1 MKTRSPQQQLFVL
14 WMLCFAVF
22 PYWSQTTIS
31 AWNFNSSNNNTSQG
45 NGSLSLLP
53 SLNSAYPTSS
63 YGKCLQLS
71 NFANQ
76 SSSSGTRGIQL
87 SVNTT
92 GYTSIVLNFLQRA
105 SSESSRWARIDYSTD
120 GSTWNIG
127 FWINSGSLSPDGQWQ
142 SYSVNFGSVSAA
154 ENNPNFKVRIVSIFS
169 PYAFDQ
175 SNQTSTYAAN
185 TAYMIAANSA
195 VFSPSYSNNS
205 WNYSTSGAWRFD
217 NISFV
222 GQAIP
227 VWANTQLASP
237 MISTYGTP
245 SLGVAYSLGL
255 TNSSV
260 PITVTPVS
268 GFEISTQATTGYSS
282 NPLTNLAN
290 GTTIYVRTVYN
301 KPAGNFDQSNC
312 LELASTGAPT
322 TLVSCTASNN
332 FVSQKPLSIIAS
344 DVDKEL
350 GQVLVGGPS
359 QLGFTAIGL
368 ISGEDIQSLTLAFG
382 PAGASTGVGALVGT
396 YAHQV
401 FPSLAVGSFMP
412 SNYLIDYVEGA
423 IIVSGFTPGNLI
435 VNRIGDGVNPL
446 GSIAFPLRLQELIP
460 SGTLVQ
466 TLEQQFENSNL
477 LTETGELNVSTGY
490 LNSVNNLVGIPGFA
504 AAPGSNDL
512 AQTQAKVTNILST
525 GASVSTRVVFP
536 TTGAALPFIDGYLT
550 SSIPLANGCFYAAG
564 IGSGGSGG
572 VWYFDGANFT
582 QLTSAFAAIRT
593 LEIFNEKLYFSTA
606 EFPSGVYQLGTGLPT
621 ASGQT
626 VVLILATPSP
636 RGFSIS
642 PDGQSAYVADDQPI
656 NGQNGGGIQKWTL
669 QNGIWVKH
677 YTHGHRANG
686 LLVDYSDSLAKVYA
700 STFLAS
706 PGQDNNKL
714 IVLTDSSQ
722 TALIQELAT
731 SGTHYI
737 FKGLDF
743 SPAPPP
749 AVPEIAQVEQ
759 PSCTHG
765 FGKVHFTGLPAGKW
779 RITGFPSGSKTGVG
793 TSAFLDQLAPG
804 QSYSFKVTSFTG
816 RTSSFCTP
824 IQINAAPQVPAAPT
838 GSQQQKRCQGAQLAD
853 LSLNET
859 SIAWYPT
866 MNSTQVLLGSIPLV
880 HQAHYFAAQLGA
892 TGCPSLSRLDVEALV
907 LPDGAWKGTQQGSW
921 KQAVNWCGGVPA
933 NGANVLI
940 PAATTVLLDTTAAL
954 SFLTIAPSAHLKL
967 KESHQL
973 SLDGDVAVHGQL
985 TLENK
990 ATIVQGNNSNWTGN
1004 GAVQLQQAITG
1015 TGQNTPNGRYW
1026 FVGSPMPSILSSAF
1040 DAQTASILKY
1050 FNEPLG
1056 NWQEI
1061 TDAQTPIE
1069 VGKGYFV
1076 QSAQDDTLVFDG
1088 AMLNNGS
1095 YTIPCTRTG
1104 TTNYYRGF
1112 NLVSNP
1118 YASYLDF
1125 DAAVRTNLLPTMWYR
1140 TADALQTMVFDTYN
1154 AQSGL
1159 GTSLSGIPVNQYVPP
1174 LQSFWVKIPD
1184 GFTTGS
1190 IGFTNAMRSHFTSG
1204 FEGLKSNAIDF
1215 PAFVRLNLEDGLR
1228 KDQLLIYLDPQV
1240 SSQVDGFDAEKML
1253 VVNYPQCYTLVNGKK
1268 LVINALKLSKAQNQ
1282 IPLILEFPQ
1291 AKAYTLNAVELNI
1304 DNGLILLEDK
1314 QLGVFQ
1320 DLTLEPNYTFFAS
1333 SGVNSTRFVL
1343 HMNVQLSNP
1352 INPLLEP
1359 AVEEQEVGSNIVVS
1373 LTYDSQND
1381 IAIELD
1387 QAFMPQG
1394 LLELFDQSGRLVS
1407 YKQIELHHE
1416 HLPAPMVSGYY
1427 LLRATMQGQVNTQS
1441 IIINR

>member
-1 MKTRSPQQQLFVL
+1 MLFVI
-14 WMLCFAVF
+14 WSMCFAVF
-22 PYWSQTTIS
+22 TSFTQTTICS
-31 AWNFNSSNNNTSQG
+31 WNFNSSNSNPSQG
-45 NGSLSLLP
+45 NGALSVLSP
-53 SLNSAYPTSS
+53 LNSAYPSSS
-63 YGKCLQLS
+63 YGKCLQVS

-76 SSSSGTRGIQL
+76 CQSSGARGIVL
-87 SVNTT
+87 AVNTT
-92 GYTSIVLNFLQRA
+92 GYSGVVLNFLQRA
-105 SSESSRWARIDYSTD
+105 SSQASRWARIDYTTD
-120 GSTWNIG
+120 GSTWNNG
-127 FWINSGSLSPDGQWQ
+127 FWINAGSLSPDGQWQ
-142 SYSVNFGSVSAA
+142 SYSVNFGSVSTAA
-154 ENNPNFKVRIVSIFS
+154 NNPNFKVRIVSIFS
-169 PYAFDQ
+169 PNAFDQ
-175 SNQTSTYAAN
+175 SNQTATYAAN

-195 VFSPSYSNNS
+195 VFSPQYSSNS
-205 WNYSTSGAWRFD
+205 TNYATDGAWRFD

-222 GQAIP
+222 AQAIP
-227 VWANTQLASP
+227 VWANTQLATSMSGVYGSSSP
-237 MISTYGTP
+237 AQAF
-245 SLGVAYSLGL
+245 VVGL
-255 TNSSV
+255 TNAAAPLV
-260 PITVTPVS
+260 AQAEA
-268 GFEISTQATTGYSS
+268 GFELSTAQTYGFTQGA
-282 NPLTNLAN
+282 LTNLTN
-290 GTTIYVRTVYN
+290 GTTVYIRTVYN
-301 KPAGNFDQSNC
+301 KPAGSFNGSAC
-312 LELASTGAPT
+312 LTLSSVGAPT
-322 TLVSCTASNN
+322 TSVNCSASNN
-332 FVSQKPLSIIAS
+332 MVSPKPLQVLAS
-344 DVDKEL
+344 DVNKEI
-350 GQVLVGGPS
+350 GAVLVGGAG
-359 QLGFTAIGL
+359 QLGFTSVGL
-368 ISGEDIQSLTLAFG
+368 VAGEEIQELTIAYG
-382 PAGASTGVGALVGT
+382 PAAASTGVGALVGT

-401 FPSLAVGSFMP
+401 FPSLAVGSFSP

-435 VNRIGDGVNPL
+435 VNRIGDGLNPL

-460 SGTLVQ
+460 NGTLVQ
-466 TLEQQFENSNL
+466 TLEQQFDNSNL

-504 AAPGSNDL
+504 ALPGSNDL

-525 GASVSTRVVFP
+525 GAAVSTRVVFP
-536 TTGAALPFIDGYLT
+536 TTGAVLPFMNGYLT
-550 SSIPLANGCFYAAG
+550 SLIPLPNSCFYAAG

-572 VWYFDGANFT
+572 VWYFNGVNFV
-582 QLTSAFAAIRT
+582 QLTAAFAAIRT
-593 LEIFNEKLYFSTA
+593 LEIFNEQLYFSTA
-606 EFPSGVYQLGTGLPT
+606 ETPAGIYQVGTGLPT
-621 ASGQT
+621 TSGQ
-626 VVLILATPSP
+626 VLTLVLATPSP

-642 PDGQSAYVADDQPI
+642 PDEKLAYVADDQPL

-669 QNGIWVKH
+669 QNGIWVKN

-706 PGQDNNKL
+706 AGEDNNKL

-722 TALIQELAT
+722 TALIQELAS
-731 SGTHYI
+731 SGTNFL

-743 SPAPPP
+743 SPAPPS
-749 AVPEIAQVEQ
+749 AVPVIAQVEQ
-759 PSCTHG
+759 PSCGNG
-765 FGKVHFTGLPAGKW
+765 FGKIHLNGLPAGQW
-779 RITGFPSGSKTGVG
+779 RITGFPSGFKTGTG
-793 TSAFLDQLAPG
+793 STATIDQLTPG
-804 QSYSFKVTSFTG
+804 QSYTFKVTSYTG
-816 RTSSFCTP
+816 RSSSQTSTVQ
-824 IQINAAPQVPAAPT
+824 IQAAPEVPSEPT
-838 GSQQQKRCQGAQLAD
+838 GSQLQERCQGALLAD
-853 LSLNET
+853 LSLNQN
-859 SIAWYPT
+859 SIVWYPT
-866 MNSTQVLLGSIPLV
+866 INSTQVLSGTLPLV
-880 HQAHYFAAQLGA
+880 HQAHYFAEQLGA
-892 TGCPSLSRLDVEALV
+892 TGCLSLSRLEVEALI
-907 LPDGAWKGTQQGSW
+907 LPHGAWKGTQQGSW
-921 KQAVNWCGGVPA
+921 KQATNWCGGVPA
-933 NGANVLI
+933 NGASVLI
-940 PAATTVLLDTTAAL
+940 PASTTVLLDTTAAL
-954 SFLTIAPSAHLKL
+954 SLLTIAPGAHLKL

-990 ATIVQGNNSNWTGN
+990 ATIVQGTNSNMTGS
-1004 GAVQLQQAITG
+1004 GSVQLKQAITG

-1026 FVGSPMPSILSSAF
+1026 FVGSPMPTILSSAF
-1040 DAQTASILKY
+1040 AAQTASVLKY
-1050 FNEPLG
+1050 FSEPLG

-1061 TDAQTPIE
+1061 TDAQTPIV

-1076 QSAQDDTLVFDG
+1076 QTAQDDTLVFNG

-1159 GTSLSGIPVNQYVPP
+1159 GTSLSGIPVSQYVPP

-1190 IGFTNAMRSHFTSG
+1190 IGFTNAMRSHYTSG

-1291 AKAYTLNAVELNI
+1291 TKTYTLNAAELNI

-1320 DLTLEPNYTFFAS
+1320 DLSLEPNYSFFAS

-1343 HMNVQLSNP
+1343 HLNVPLSNP
-1352 INPLLEP
+1352 NNPLLEP
-1359 AVEEQEVGSNIVVS
+1359 VIAAQEVGANMVTS
-1373 LTYDSQND
+1373 LTYDTQND

-1387 QAFMPQG
+1387 QAYMPQG

-1407 YKQIELHHE
+1407 QKQIEQHHE

-1427 LLRATMQGQVNTQS
+1427 LLRATMQGQVYTQS